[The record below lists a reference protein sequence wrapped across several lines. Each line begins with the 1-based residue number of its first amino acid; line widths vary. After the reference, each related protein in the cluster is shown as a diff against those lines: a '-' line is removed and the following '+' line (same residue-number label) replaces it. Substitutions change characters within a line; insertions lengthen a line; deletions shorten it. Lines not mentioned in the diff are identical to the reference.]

1 VLADAAWV
9 RLNMTA
15 DGGSAGQAGPADEVD
30 ALLAAAA
37 SEFEAVGLSR
47 ASLDVIARAAGVSR
61 STLYRRFVNK
71 EALIL
76 AVLQRMLTTTMHDLD
91 RATRNHSPQEAVVEA
106 FAGAVRSLNSSRLY
120 RRVFFEEQAL
130 VRGLVT
136 SVREWTVGEVAG
148 RVRDSLR
155 RSGAQMPDD
164 ELLVV
169 SELLVR
175 IARSY
180 VEIPSKLVAVDD
192 ESAMRDFAKRHLA
205 DLVY

>member
-1 VLADAAWV
+1 
-9 RLNMTA
+9 MTMA
-15 DGGSAGQAGPADEVD
+15 VDSGSVGPAGPADEID
-30 ALLAAAA
+30 ALLAAAEL
-37 SEFEAVGLSR
+37 EFEAVGLSR
-47 ASLDVIARAAGVSR
+47 ASLDAIARAAGVSR
-61 STLYRRFVNK
+61 STLYRRFANK

-76 AVLQRMLTTTMHDLD
+76 AVLQRMLTATMHDLD
-91 RATRNHSPQEAVVEA
+91 RATREHSPQEAVVEA
-106 FAGAVRSLNSSRLY
+106 FAAAVRSLNSSRLY

-136 SVREWTVGEVAG
+136 SVRDWTVGEVAG

-180 VEIPSKLVAVDD
+180 VEIPSKLVAFED

-205 DLVY
+205 NLVY

>member
-1 VLADAAWV
+1 MA
-9 RLNMTA
+9 A
-15 DGGSAGQAGPADEVD
+15 DGGFVGPTGPAEEMD
-30 ALLAAAA
+30 ALLAAAEL
-37 SEFEAVGLSR
+37 EFETVGLSR
-47 ASLDVIARAAGVSR
+47 ASLDAIARAAGVSR
-61 STLYRRFVNK
+61 STVYRRFANK

-76 AVLQRMLTTTMHDLD
+76 AVLQRLLTATMHDLD
-91 RATRNHSPQEAVVEA
+91 RATREHNPQDAVVEA
-106 FAGAVRSLNSSRLY
+106 FAAAVRSLNSSRLY

-130 VRGLVT
+130 VRGLVS

-148 RVRDSLR
+148 RVSETLR

-192 ESAMRDFAKRHLA
+192 EPAMRDFAKRHLA
-205 DLVY
+205 NLVR